1 MLTLHA
7 AEISEQQTAQT
18 TQRVNG
24 GAETALALWGNN
36 TSALSSEVSGKSCA
50 KDVIFGGH
58 TGLVTAATRGTL

>member
-24 GAETALALWGNN
+24 GAETALALWGND
-36 TSALSSEVSGKSCA
+36 TSALSSEVSGKS
-50 KDVIFGGH
+50 
-58 TGLVTAATRGTL
+58 